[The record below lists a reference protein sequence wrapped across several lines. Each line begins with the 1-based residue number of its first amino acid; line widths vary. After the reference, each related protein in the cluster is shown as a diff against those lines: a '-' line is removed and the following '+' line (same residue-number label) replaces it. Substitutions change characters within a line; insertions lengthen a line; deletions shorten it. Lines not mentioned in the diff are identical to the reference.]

1 MALFSNSLLPLPFD
15 FRKTFTK
22 KYHGCYYFKKKVKE
36 KETGTE
42 RQSLENQ
49 AIERQARDQKRG
61 CCGDQ
66 KRILGQIK
74 PQMNPAL
81 VGFFL

>member
-15 FRKTFTK
+15 FRNNINK
-22 KYHGCYYFKKKVKE
+22 KYHGCYYFKKKVEE

-49 AIERQARDQKRG
+49 TIERQARDQKRG
-61 CCGDQ
+61 CCSDQ
-66 KRILGQIK
+66 KGVLRQIK